1 MPRRKSLRPEV
12 IPAWGSTRVRAISE
26 DTAQRLEQ
34 ADPFVKL
41 QMIERILPPGY
52 VVSSPERETSI
63 ENMAVV
69 IEVLTALDH
78 L

>member
-1 MPRRKSLRPEV
+1 
-12 IPAWGSTRVRAISE
+12 
-26 DTAQRLEQ
+26 
-34 ADPFVKL
+34 
-41 QMIERILPPGY
+41 MIERLLPPGY

>member
-12 IPAWGSTRVRAISE
+12 TPAWGSTRVRAISE

>member
-1 MPRRKSLRPEV
+1 
-12 IPAWGSTRVRAISE
+12 
-26 DTAQRLEQ
+26 LEQ

-63 ENMAVV
+63 ANMAVV
-69 IEVLTALDH
+69 VEVLTALDH
-78 L
+78 P